1 MGFDALIVID
11 MQAAL
16 VGRHPC
22 NEVETVASIGRLV
35 RAARAAGVPVLYV
48 RHDGGAGDELEA
60 GTDGW
65 QICAELAPLEGE
77 RVFEK
82 RFNSA
87 FRQTELH
94 DHLRRIGARSLV
106 MCGMQTE
113 FCFDVSVK
121 VAFELGYE
129 ATVPKGSVTTF
140 DSAFAKGG
148 DLTAYFEDCIWNGRY
163 ARVLPLDEVLAELER
178 GPRLARG

>member
-11 MQAAL
+11 MQTAL

-22 NEVETVASIGRLV
+22 NENEVVDSIGELA
-35 RAARAAGVPVLYV
+35 RACRAAGVPVLYV

-60 GTDGW
+60 GTPGW
-65 QICAELAPLEGE
+65 EICAELAPLEGE

-87 FRQTELH
+87 FRQTQLH
-94 DHLRRIGARSLV
+94 DHLQRIGARSLV

-129 ATVPKGSVTTF
+129 VTVPKGSVTTF
-140 DSAFAKGG
+140 DSDFAEGG
-148 DLTAYFEDCIWNGRY
+148 VLTAYFEDRIWNGRY

-178 GPRLARG
+178 GPRADG